1 MARPLTHL
9 LKKTQFNWDDEVE
22 KAFKSLKQA
31 MITTPTIAMLNFNE
45 PFAIEYDALNK
56 P

>member
-9 LKKTQFNWDDEVE
+9 LKKTKFNWDNGVE
-22 KAFKSLKQA
+22 KAFESLKQA
-31 MITTPTIAMLNFNE
+31 MTTTPTIAMLNFNE
-45 PFAIEYDALNK
+45 PFAIESDASNK